1 MKKKEEKK
9 RRRGIYTD
17 YDIEKELYIYSLTN
31 LPQTTHAH
39 TMAASQ
45 AYFYIFISDVD
56 FVCYVRENVILSRLM

>member
-1 MKKKEEKK
+1 MKTNIDIWDEEEEEEA
-9 RRRGIYTD
+9 YTQ
-17 YDIEKELYIYSLTN
+17 KELYIYSLTN